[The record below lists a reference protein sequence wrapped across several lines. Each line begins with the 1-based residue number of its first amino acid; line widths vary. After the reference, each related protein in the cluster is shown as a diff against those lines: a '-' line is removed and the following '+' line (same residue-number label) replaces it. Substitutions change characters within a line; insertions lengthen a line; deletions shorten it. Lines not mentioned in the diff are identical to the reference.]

1 MLALADDGDPGQHRA
16 PSFAYSARLQFDH
29 GVYLWSVF
37 GGVADACGPLVF
49 AGLLA
54 VTL

>member
-1 MLALADDGDPGQHRA
+1 MLALADDGDLGQRLA
-16 PSFAYSARLQFDH
+16 PSFAYSARLPFDH

-37 GGVADACGPLVF
+37 GGAADACGPPVF

-54 VTL
+54 ATL